1 MSASSLEVAEPEPSV
16 GPKTGGPGFDLESVR
31 AQFPILWETVRS
43 RPLVYLDNAAT
54 TQKPERVIA
63 AVADCYRHFYAN
75 VARGVH
81 TLAERATDAFESAR
95 RTVARF
101 VGAGSSEEIVF
112 VRGTTEA
119 INLVAGSWGR
129 ANIGIGDE
137 VLITELEHHANLIP
151 WQCLCAEKGAHLVV
165 APIDER
171 GEVTV
176 DAFAAKL
183 SARTRLAAVAHVSNV
198 LGTVLPI
205 REMADRAHAVGALLL
220 VDGAQAA
227 PHVDLD
233 VRALDCDFYAFSAH
247 KIYGPSGLGVLFAR
261 REVLATMP
269 PWQTGGGIVTTVTYG
284 ATEYLAPPT
293 RFEPGTSNLEGA
305 VGLAAALDVVEEIG
319 RGNVADWERK
329 LVAYALFRLGEIPGL
344 RLLGA
349 PKERASAISF
359 VVEGVHAHDVGTIL
373 DTQGIAVR
381 VGHLCAQP
389 LMARLGVTTAVRASF
404 GLYNTMAEID
414 ALVSGLRKVREI
426 FLG

>member
-1 MSASSLEVAEPEPSV
+1 MSTASLEIAAPERWMGTPPAV
-16 GPKTGGPGFDLESVR
+16 PGFDLEAVR
-31 AQFPILWETVRS
+31 AQFPILGETVRG

-54 TQKPERVIA
+54 TQKPERVLA
-63 AVADCYRHFYAN
+63 AVADCYRRSYAN

-81 TLAERATDAFESAR
+81 TLAERATDAFENAR
-95 RTVARF
+95 RTVAQF
-101 VGAGSSEEIVF
+101 IGAQSAEEIVF

-129 ANIGIGDE
+129 ANLGVGDE
-137 VLITELEHHANLIP
+137 ILITELEHHANLIP
-151 WQCLCAEKGAHLVV
+151 WQRLCADKGANLVV

-183 SARTRLAAVAHVSNV
+183 SSRTRLAAVAHVSNV

-205 REMADRAHAVGALLL
+205 RELAERAHAVGALLL

-233 VRALDCDFYAFSAH
+233 VRALGCDFYAFSGH

-261 REVLATMP
+261 REVLAAMP
-269 PWQTGGGIVTTVTYG
+269 PWQTGGGIVSTVTYG
-284 ATEYLAPPT
+284 AAEYLAPPT
-293 RFEPGTSNLEGA
+293 RFEPGTPNLEGA
-305 VGLAAALDVVEEIG
+305 VGLAAALDFLVETG
-319 RGNVADWERK
+319 RGSVAAWERT
-329 LVAYALFRLGEIPGL
+329 LVAYALLRLEEVPGL

-349 PKERASAISF
+349 PEERASAISF
-359 VVEGVHAHDVGTIL
+359 VVEGVHSHDVGTIL

-389 LMARLGVTTAVRASF
+389 LMARLGITTAVRVSF

-426 FLG
+426 FR